1 MAINRIDGMMLK
13 EMLSSG
19 AALLVNNRE
28 QVDALNVFPVPD
40 GDTGTNMS
48 QTITSAIKEINAKP
62 YTSVADV
69 SNAAAKGALRG
80 ARGNSGVILSQILR
94 GFAKALAGHEE
105 LDAPLLCDM
114 LRSGANTAY
123 KAVMKPKEGTILT
136 VIRVIA
142 EEAEEAKDKQ
152 GDIVEMFRL
161 ILNVGDAIL
170 KRTPE
175 MLPVLKQAGVVDSGG
190 MGLMVVLRGM
200 YAALTGEPVDAIVTE
215 PADGKPGMPGEY
227 VDDHEALEEI
237 KFGYCTEFIVSHP
250 RPEMK
255 ESEVVRL
262 RRRLERIGDCVLV
275 IAEETEAVR
284 GRYTDLG
291 ELFKFVLTVGDA
303 ILKRTPEMLPVLK
316 QAGVVDSGGMGLMVV
331 FRGMYAAMTG
341 EPVDAIVTEP
351 APGAPGMPGEFVD
364 DHEALEEI
372 KFGYCT
378 EFIVSHP
385 REGLKD
391 DEVVRLRRRL
401 ERIGDCVLVIADMN
415 VVKVHVHTN
424 EPGKALQYA
433 LELGELD
440 SIKIDNM
447 FEERREREAKL
458 AEEAAA
464 KAAEQK
470 DYGIV
475 AVALGDGL
483 VELFKDL
490 NVDQV
495 VDGGQTMNPSIQ
507 DLAQACDATN
517 ARNVIILPNN
527 TNIILAAQQAV
538 ELTERNVIVLPTKSV
553 PMGISA
559 ALAFDPALSP
569 EENEAAMK
577 EAAEAVH
584 TASITYAVRDT
595 NYDGQEIHEHDIMG
609 MLDNKLTVL
618 GHDIAQVA
626 RDITEK
632 MVSEDSSLVTI
643 YYGQDVQEADAQALC
658 DSLAEIY
665 PDCDVELQ
673 RGGQPLYYYL
683 IAVE

>member
-1 MAINRIDGMMLK
+1 MAIKRIDGMMLK
-13 EMLSSG
+13 EMFSSG

-48 QTITSAIKEINAKP
+48 QTISSAIKEINAKP

-105 LDAPLLCDM
+105 IDGPLLGEM

-142 EEAEEAKDKQ
+142 EEAEEARDKQ
-152 GDIVEMFRL
+152 HDVVEMFRL
-161 ILNVGDAIL
+161 VLSVGDAIL

-200 YAALTGEPVDAIVTE
+200 YSALTGEPVDAIVTE
-215 PADGKPGMPGEY
+215 AAPGAHGSMPGEY
-227 VDDHEALEEI
+227 VDDHEALE
-237 KFGYCTEFIVSHP
+237 
-250 RPEMK
+250 
-255 ESEVVRL
+255 
-262 RRRLERIGDCVLV
+262 D
-275 IAEETEAVR
+275 
-284 GRYTDLG
+284 
-291 ELFKFVLTVGDA
+291 
-303 ILKRTPEMLPVLK
+303 
-316 QAGVVDSGGMGLMVV
+316 
-331 FRGMYAAMTG
+331 
-341 EPVDAIVTEP
+341 
-351 APGAPGMPGEFVD
+351 
-364 DHEALEEI
+364 I

-424 EPGKALQYA
+424 EPGMALQYA
-433 LELGELD
+433 LVLGELD
-440 SIKIDNM
+440 AIKIDNM
-447 FEERREREAKL
+447 FEERRERDAKM
-458 AEEAAA
+458 AEEAAR

-470 DYGIV
+470 EYGIV
-475 AVALGDGL
+475 AVALGEGL
-483 VELFKDL
+483 VTLFKDL

-495 VDGGQTMNPSIQ
+495 VDGGQTMNPSIE

-527 TNIILAAQQAV
+527 TNIILAAQQAM
-538 ELTERNVIVLPTKSV
+538 ELTDRNVIVLPTKSV

-559 ALAFDPALSP
+559 ALAFDPSLSP
-569 EENEAAMK
+569 QENELAMR
-577 EAAEAVH
+577 EAAEQVH

-618 GHDIAQVA
+618 GNDLPQVA
-626 RDITEK
+626 KDITEK
-632 MVSEDSSLVTI
+632 MVTGESGLITI
-643 YYGQDVQEADAQALC
+643 YYGQDVAEADAQALR
-658 DSLAEIY
+658 DALAETY

-673 RGGQPLYYYL
+673 NGGQPLYYYL

>member
-1 MAINRIDGMMLK
+1 MAITKIDGMMLK
-13 EMLSSG
+13 EMFSSG
-19 AALLVNNRE
+19 ASLLVNNRE

-62 YTSVADV
+62 YTSAADV
-69 SNAAAKGALRG
+69 ANAAARGALRG

-94 GFAKALAGHEE
+94 GFSKAAAGHEE
-105 LDAPLLCDM
+105 IDGVLLGQM
-114 LRSGANTAY
+114 MRSGANTAY

-142 EEAEEAKDKQ
+142 EEAEEARDKQ

-200 YAALTGEPVDAIVTE
+200 YAALTGEPVDAIVPE
-215 PADGKPGMPGEY
+215 AAADK
-227 VDDHEALEEI
+227 
-237 KFGYCTEFIVSHP
+237 
-250 RPEMK
+250 
-255 ESEVVRL
+255 
-262 RRRLERIGDCVLV
+262 
-275 IAEETEAVR
+275 
-284 GRYTDLG
+284 
-291 ELFKFVLTVGDA
+291 
-303 ILKRTPEMLPVLK
+303 
-316 QAGVVDSGGMGLMVV
+316 
-331 FRGMYAAMTG
+331 
-341 EPVDAIVTEP
+341 
-351 APGAPGMPGEFVD
+351 PGMPGEFVD
-364 DHEALEEI
+364 DHENLDDN
-372 KFGYCT
+372 FGYCT
-378 EFIVSHP
+378 EFVISHP
-385 REGLKD
+385 RD
-391 DEVVRLRRRL
+391 DMKESDVVRLRKRM
-401 ERIGDCVLVIADMN
+401 ERIGERAQVIADMN

-424 EPGKALQYA
+424 QPGQALQYA
-433 LELGELD
+433 LELGEID
-440 SIKIDNM
+440 NIKIENL
-447 FEERREREAKL
+447 FEQRREREAKA

-470 DYGIV
+470 EYGIV

-483 VELFKDL
+483 VDIFKNL

-527 TNIILAAQQAV
+527 TNILLAAQQAV

-559 ALAFDPALSP
+559 ALAFDPTLSP
-569 EENEAAMK
+569 EENAEAMK
-577 EAAEAVH
+577 AAAEQVH

-618 GHDIAQVA
+618 GQDIGQVA
-626 RDITEK
+626 RDITAK
-632 MVSEDSSLVTI
+632 MVNEESGLITV
-643 YYGQDVQEADAQALC
+643 YYGQDIAEEDAQALC
-658 DSLAEIY
+658 DALAETY

-673 RGGQPLYYYL
+673 KGGQPLYYYL

>member
-1 MAINRIDGMMLK
+1 MAIAKIDGMMLK
-13 EMLSSG
+13 EMFSSG
-19 AALLVNNRE
+19 ASLLVNNRE
-28 QVDALNVFPVPD
+28 SVDALNVFPVPD

-48 QTITSAIKEINAKP
+48 QTITSAMKEINSKP
-62 YTSVADV
+62 YSSASDVA
-69 SNAAAKGALRG
+69 NAAARGALRG

-94 GFAKALAGHEE
+94 GFSKALDGHEDIDCE
-105 LDAPLLCDM
+105 LFATM
-114 LRSGANTAY
+114 FREGANTAY

-142 EEAEEAKDKQ
+142 EEAEEAKDKR
-152 GDIVEMFRL
+152 DDLVELFKL
-161 ILNVGDAIL
+161 ILSVGDAIL

-200 YAALTGEPVDAIVTE
+200 FAALTGEPVDAIVPEATG
-215 PADGKPGMPGEY
+215 DRIGMPGEFI
-227 VDDHEALEEI
+227 DDHEAIEEI

-250 RPEMK
+250 RPDMR

-262 RRRLERIGDCVLV
+262 RRRLERL
-275 IAEETEAVR
+275 
-284 GRYTDLG
+284 
-291 ELFKFVLTVGDA
+291 
-303 ILKRTPEMLPVLK
+303 
-316 QAGVVDSGGMGLMVV
+316 
-331 FRGMYAAMTG
+331 
-341 EPVDAIVTEP
+341 
-351 APGAPGMPGEFVD
+351 
-364 DHEALEEI
+364 
-372 KFGYCT
+372 
-378 EFIVSHP
+378 
-385 REGLKD
+385 
-391 DEVVRLRRRL
+391 
-401 ERIGDCVLVIADMN
+401 GDCVLVIADMN

-447 FEERREREAKL
+447 FEERRERDARM
-458 AEEAAA
+458 AAEAAA

-475 AVALGDGL
+475 AVALGQGL
-483 VELFKDL
+483 VDIFKNL

-517 ARNVIILPNN
+517 AKNVIILPNN

-538 ELTERNVIVLPTKSV
+538 ELTDRNVIVLPTKSV

-559 ALAFDPALSP
+559 ALAFDPSLSP

-577 EAAEAVH
+577 EAAELVH
-584 TASITYAVRDT
+584 TASITHAIRDT
-595 NYDGQEIHEHDIMG
+595 NYDGQEIHEGDIMG
-609 MLDNKLTVL
+609 MLDNKLNVL
-618 GHDIAQVA
+618 GQDLTKVCL
-626 RDITEK
+626 DITAN
-632 MVSEDSSLVTI
+632 MVGEDSGLITV
-643 YYGQDVQEADAQALC
+643 YYGEEVREADAQALC
-658 DSLAEIY
+658 DQLSELY
-665 PDCDVELQ
+665 PDCDVEIQ
-673 RGGQPLYYYL
+673 MGGQPLYYYL